1 MEEKVRDATKY
12 PKIYTCYWGNFKL
25 KYERDGAAREDII
38 NNRNEFVEL
47 YQIKKS
53 TKNEY
58 MYQKKFFPDFKTYEY
73 PESNRDYYFLD
84 HVEQY
89 ITEHK
94 YSIMVTSPYTSSLRE
109 KGLEYLE
116 KNDWIKYKKLY
127 APNATTYIKIVKL

>member
-1 MEEKVRDATKY
+1 MEIRDATKY

-25 KYERDGAAREDII
+25 KDEMIGAGRKDII

-47 YQIKKS
+47 FQIKKS
-53 TKNEY
+53 TKKNY
-58 MYQKKFFPDFKTYEY
+58 MYQKKFFPEFKTHEY
-73 PESNRDYYFLD
+73 PESNTDYYFLD

-94 YSIMVTSPYTSSLRE
+94 YSIMVTSPYVLEERH
-109 KGLEYLE
+109 LEYLE

-127 APNATTYIKIVKL
+127 APSATTYIKIVKL